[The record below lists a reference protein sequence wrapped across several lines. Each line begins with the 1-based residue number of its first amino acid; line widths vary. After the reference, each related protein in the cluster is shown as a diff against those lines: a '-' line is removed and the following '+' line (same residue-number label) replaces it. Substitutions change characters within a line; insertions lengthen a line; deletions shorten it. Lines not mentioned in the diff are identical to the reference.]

1 MSSVVS
7 SWSLIGKSTTSIKVI
22 EVIGKKIY
30 VGPSYGESWSAT
42 WRNLEF
48 EKLASRMQS
57 EEHYQ
62 HIKSGSSGNI
72 LKGLM

>member
-1 MSSVVS
+1 MSSIVS

-22 EVIGKKIY
+22 EVIGKTIY
-30 VGPSYGESWSAT
+30 GGRWSAT

-62 HIKSGSSGNI
+62 HIK
-72 LKGLM
+72 